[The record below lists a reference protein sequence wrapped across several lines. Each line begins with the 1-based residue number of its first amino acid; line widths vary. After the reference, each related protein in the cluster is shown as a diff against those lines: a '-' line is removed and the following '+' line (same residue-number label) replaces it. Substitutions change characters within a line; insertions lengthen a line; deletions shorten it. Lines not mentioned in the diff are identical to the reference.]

1 MGLKRNYDALSSDD
15 IEWLHALKPSTLVD
29 LQIATPT
36 SPKRVKTQYIGMDAP
51 HGILFQVPNSPNW
64 KFTRDLLTPGNS
76 IVVRYVLEGGVGH
89 VIAFRVKVIKLIT
102 KPFGI
107 LITTFPK
114 SLQTFG
120 LREEKR
126 AQPGIAV
133 SVETSEQ
140 SADTK
145 IHGIIVDVSS
155 KGCRV
160 ALAIHPDYPVFDQ
173 EEGITLQYEAAGKP
187 VSIVGKVKNK
197 NSDREHHY
205 YGIRFAEN
213 QATVHKLLEKHI
225 LIEQ

>member
-1 MGLKRNYDALSSDD
+1 MGRKRDYDALTSDD
-15 IEWLHALKPSTLVD
+15 IQWLRALQPSTTVD
-29 LQIATPT
+29 IQITTPT

-51 HGILFQVPNSPNW
+51 HGILFQVPNSPSW
-64 KFTRDLLTPGNS
+64 KFTRDLLTPGNN

-133 SVETSEQ
+133 DIQTAKPQ
-140 SADTK
+140 GDTK

-160 ALAIHPDYPVFDQ
+160 ALAIHPDYPLFEP
-173 EEGITLQYEAAGKP
+173 EENITLQYESGGKP
-187 VSIVGKVKNK
+187 ISIEGKVKNK

-213 QATVHKLLEKHI
+213 QSTVHKLLEKHI

>member
-1 MGLKRNYDALSSDD
+1 MGYKREFDALSSEDFR
-15 IEWLHALKPSTLVD
+15 WLRALQPSTIID
-29 LQIATPT
+29 LQITTPT

-51 HGILFQVPNSPNW
+51 HGILFQIPNSPSW
-64 KFTRDLLTPGNS
+64 TFTRDLLTPGNNV
-76 IVVRYVLEGGVGH
+76 VVRYVLEGGVGQ

-133 SVETSEQ
+133 NVMAAKLIDVSSIQ
-140 SADTK
+140 
-145 IHGIIVDVSS
+145 GIIVDVSG

-160 ALAIHPDYPVFDQ
+160 ALAIHPESPRFALEDS
-173 EEGITLQYEAAGKP
+173 ITLQYEANGEPIIVEGK
-187 VSIVGKVKNK
+187 IKNK
-197 NSDREHHY
+197 TADTEYRY
-205 YGIRFAEN
+205 YGIRFADN

>member
-1 MGLKRNYDALSSDD
+1 MGSKRDYDSLTSNDIQWLRALQ
-15 IEWLHALKPSTLVD
+15 PSTLVD

-51 HGILFQVPNSPNW
+51 NGIFFQVPNSPNW
-64 KFTRDLLTPGNS
+64 QFTRDLLTPGNN
-76 IVVRYVLEGGVGH
+76 IVVRYVLEGGVGQ

-102 KPFGI
+102 KPFGV

-133 SVETSEQ
+133 TIECAQQDGETV
-140 SADTK
+140 

-160 ALAIHPDYPVFDQ
+160 ALAIHPDYPFFDH
-173 EEGITLQYEAAGKP
+173 EDSITLQYDSAGKAFT
-187 VSIVGKVKNK
+187 IKGNVKNK

-213 QATVHKLLEKHI
+213 QQTVHKLLEKHI